1 MVPSQTYLARYELQT
16 IGLIAKENQFLKIG
30 SPNVAKC
37 LGYFCKKIV
46 TKNFQKSPNPDTLK
60 KGHFNNGELSISS
73 LTSSARREQY
83 YKIVFYTETDEAIN
97 GVTILRCDLGCIR
110 IWEFAN
116 T

>member
-1 MVPSQTYLARYELQT
+1 MSQNVWATFARKL
-16 IGLIAKENQFLKIG
+16 
-30 SPNVAKC
+30 SPRT
-37 LGYFCKKIV
+37 F
-46 TKNFQKSPNPDTLK
+46 KNRRILTLK

-110 IWEFAN
+110 I
-116 T
+116 

>member
-1 MVPSQTYLARYELQT
+1 MSQNVWATFARKL
-16 IGLIAKENQFLKIG
+16 
-30 SPNVAKC
+30 SPRT
-37 LGYFCKKIV
+37 F
-46 TKNFQKSPNPDTLK
+46 K

-110 IWEFAN
+110 I
-116 T
+116 